1 MSKIWLIIQ
10 REYLTRVRKKS
21 FIIMTLLTPILLA
34 AFMILPGLLIT
45 MSGDTETVMVLDES
59 GLFEGKLQ
67 DKKDLRFIPLS
78 GSLEQAKML
87 YQETDN
93 TALLYIPE
101 MSIDDPKGITVYGKK
116 NTSLQTQ
123 IRLENALEK
132 EIENQRFLASGLDR
146 ETLDRIEADVKVN
159 TINLSDDGERGNNAI
174 ITSIAGVAGAVI
186 IYFFIFMYGVQI
198 MRGVIEEKTNRIVE
212 VMISSVKPFQLMMGK
227 IVGIALV
234 GLTQFL
240 LWIVLSFV
248 AVTAVSAAF
257 GIDAAPSPAAQFA
270 AGQAAAQGEEVE
282 EEATASGTV
291 DNPAGE
297 NEVAN
302 TIDDVKR
309 GVASLN
315 IALIF
320 VCFLFYFLGGYLL
333 YGSLFG
339 AIGAAVDNETDTQQ
353 FMMPITIPLIIAFI
367 MSYSVVLKNPDGP
380 VAFWMSI
387 IPLTSPIVMMVRVP
401 FGVPAWELL
410 LSMALLIAGFV
421 FTTWIASRIYRVG
434 ILMYGKKINY
444 RELSKWLFYRV

>member
-1 MSKIWLIIQ
+1 MSKVWLIIQ
-10 REYLTRVRKKS
+10 REYLSRVRKKS
-21 FIIMTLLTPILLA
+21 FIIMTLLTPLLLA
-34 AFMILPGLLIT
+34 TFMVLPGLLIS
-45 MSGDTETVMVLDES
+45 MSDETETVMVLDKS

-67 DKKDLRFIPLS
+67 NKKDLNFIPLA
-78 GSLEQAKML
+78 GTLDQAKTV

-101 MSIDDPKGITVYGKK
+101 MSLSNPEGFVVYGKK
-116 NTSLQTQ
+116 NISIQTQ
-123 IRLENALEK
+123 VRLENMLEK
-132 EIENQRFLASGLDR
+132 EIESQRYLASGLDR
-146 ETLDRIEADVKVN
+146 ETLDKIKANVDL
-159 TINLSDDGERGNNAI
+159 TAINLSDQGEKDNNAI
-174 ITSIAGVAGAVI
+174 ITSIAGVVGAVV
-186 IYFFIFMYGVQI
+186 IYFFIFLYGVQI
-198 MRGVIEEKTNRIVE
+198 MRGVIEEKTSRIVE

-227 IVGIALV
+227 IIGIAAV

-248 AVTAVSAAF
+248 AVTGVSAAF
-257 GIDAAPSPAAQFA
+257 GIDAAPSPAAQYA
-270 AGQAAAQGEEVE
+270 AGQVAAQGEDVE
-282 EEATASGTV
+282 EGGATV
-291 DNPAGE
+291 DNPAE
-297 NEVAN
+297 KDEFAS
-302 TIDDVKR
+302 TIRDVKQ
-309 GVASLN
+309 SLAN
-315 IALIF
+315 LNVGLIF

-353 FMMPITIPLIIAFI
+353 FMMPITIPLVISFI

-410 LSMALLIAGFV
+410 LSMGLLVAGFI

-434 ILMYGKKINY
+434 ILMYGKKVNY
-444 RELSKWLFYRV
+444 KELSKWLFYRV

>member
-21 FIIMTLLTPILLA
+21 FIIMTLLTPVLLA

-45 MSGDTETVMVLDES
+45 MSGETETVMVLDES
-59 GLFEGKLQ
+59 GLFEGKLEDQ
-67 DKKDLRFIPLS
+67 KDLKFIPLA
-78 GSLEQAKML
+78 GSLELAKTV

-93 TALLYIPE
+93 TALLYIPKL
-101 MSIDDPKGITVYGKK
+101 SIDNPEGITIYGKK

-123 IRLENALEK
+123 VRLENVLEK

-146 ETLDRIEADVKVN
+146 ATLDEIEAD
-159 TINLSDDGERGNNAI
+159 INLETISLSDEGEKDNNAI
-174 ITSIAGVAGAVI
+174 VTSIAGVAGAVI
-186 IYFFIFMYGVQI
+186 IYFFIFLYGVQI
-198 MRGVIEEKTNRIVE
+198 MRGVIEEKTSRIVE

-227 IVGIALV
+227 IIGIAAV

-240 LWIVLSFV
+240 LWIVLSFI

-257 GIDAAPSPAAQFA
+257 GVDAAPSPVEQFA
-270 AGQAAAQGEEVE
+270 AGQAAAQGEAATE
-282 EEATASGTV
+282 EDGTTV
-291 DNPAGE
+291 NNPAD
-297 NEVAN
+297 NEMAN
-302 TIDDVKR
+302 TITDVKESF
-309 GVASLN
+309 ANLP

-320 VCFLFYFLGGYLL
+320 GCFLFYFLGGYLL

-353 FMMPITIPLIIAFI
+353 FMMPITIPLIISFI

-387 IPLTSPIVMMVRVP
+387 IPFTSPIVMMVRVP

-410 LSMALLIAGFV
+410 LSMALLVAGFI

-444 RELSKWLFYRV
+444 KELSKWLFYRV

>member
-21 FIIMTLLTPILLA
+21 FIIMTLLTPVLLA
-34 AFMILPGLLIT
+34 TFMILPGLLIT

-59 GLFEGKLQ
+59 NLFEGKLKDQ
-67 DKKDLRFIPLS
+67 KDLKFIPLS
-78 GSLEQAKML
+78 GSLEQAKL
-87 YQETDN
+87 VYQETDN
-93 TALLYIPE
+93 TALLYIPK
-101 MSIDDPKGITVYGKK
+101 MSIADPKGITLYGKK
-116 NTSLQTQ
+116 NTSIQTQ
-123 IRLENALEK
+123 VRLENVLEK

-146 ETLDRIEADVKVN
+146 ATLDRIEANVKLN
-159 TINLSDDGERGNNAI
+159 TINLSDEGEKDNNAI
-174 ITSIAGVAGAVI
+174 VTSIAGVAGAVI
-186 IYFFIFMYGVQI
+186 IYFFIFLYGVQI
-198 MRGVIEEKTNRIVE
+198 MRGVIEEKTSRIVE

-227 IVGIALV
+227 IIGIAAV

-240 LWIVLSFV
+240 LWIILSFI

-270 AGQAAAQGEEVE
+270 AGQAAAQGEEV
-282 EEATASGTV
+282 ADDDQAATV
-291 DNPAGE
+291 DNAADE

-302 TIDDVKR
+302 TINDVKQSF
-309 GVASLN
+309 ANLN

-320 VCFLFYFLGGYLL
+320 GCFLFYFLGGYLL

-353 FMMPITIPLIIAFI
+353 FMMPITIPLIISFI

-387 IPLTSPIVMMVRVP
+387 IPFTSPIVMMVRVP

-410 LSMALLIAGFV
+410 LSMALLVAGFV

-444 RELSKWLFYRV
+444 KELSKWLFYRV